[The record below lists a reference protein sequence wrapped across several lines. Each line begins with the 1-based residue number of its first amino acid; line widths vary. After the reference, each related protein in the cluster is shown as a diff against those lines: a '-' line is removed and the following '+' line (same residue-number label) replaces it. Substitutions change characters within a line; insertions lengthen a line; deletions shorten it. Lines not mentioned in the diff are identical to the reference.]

1 MNCKRAKIS
10 PFFTTNAFKK
20 RIISM
25 QAQENNA
32 LERRV
37 DLVIAAQD
45 LENVVTQKLKNMQRK
60 VKMQGFRPGKVPMN
74 LVRQMHGVAAY
85 NDALNE
91 AIQREFAKTATAQKL
106 KIVAPPRLEPQQS
119 DNKEEVRVTAIYEV
133 FPEFELADMA
143 DVALNRPSCEV
154 GDAEVEKTLAI
165 LQKQRVKFESV
176 DRPAQKEDRVVV
188 DFVGKKDGVEFEGG
202 KGENYPF
209 VVGSGIMLAEF
220 ENAVVGLKKDEEKTF
235 NLTFPKEY
243 FQKDLAEKEVEFWVK
258 VKDVM
263 EPKLPEVDADFA
275 KSLGIKDGDIQK
287 LKAEIKENLERE
299 VKSRLQRR
307 IKKDVMDA
315 LIAKNPIDLPRAL
328 VQMETQRLIE
338 GARQDMQMRGIGG
351 KDFEIKPEWFLA
363 DATRRVHLG
372 LILAKIVDNQK
383 VKVEKEDVR
392 KLVDEMAASYEKPEE
407 LVRWYYEKPERL
419 SQLEGLAL
427 EDKVVEWVLNSAQVT
442 DQAADFDELMKEPQR
457 P

>member
-1 MNCKRAKIS
+1 MNFKRARIT
-10 PFFTTNAFKK
+10 PFLITNALKDFTA
-20 RIISM
+20 M

-37 DLVIAAQD
+37 DLVIAAED
-45 LENVVTQKLKNMQRK
+45 LEKNVAQKLKNMQRK

-74 LVRQMHGVAAY
+74 LVRQMHGAAAY

-91 AIQREFAKTATAQKL
+91 AVQREFAKEVTAQKL
-106 KIVAPPRLEPQQS
+106 RVVAPPRLEPQKS
-119 DNKEEVRVTAIYEV
+119 ENDKEVRVSAVYEV
-133 FPEFELADMA
+133 FPEFELGDMA
-143 DVALNRPSCEV
+143 DVSLTRPTCEV
-154 GDAEVEKTLAI
+154 GDEEVEKTLAI

-176 DRPAQKEDRVVV
+176 ARAAQIEDRVVV
-188 DFVGKKDGVEFEGG
+188 DFLGKKDGVAFEGG

-209 VVGSGIMLAEF
+209 VVGSGLMLADF
-220 ENAVVGLKKDEEKTF
+220 ENAVIGLKKDEEKTF
-235 NLTFPKEY
+235 HLTFPKEY

-263 EPKLPEVDADFA
+263 EPKLPEVDAEFA
-275 KSLGIKDGDIQK
+275 KNLGIKDGDIQK
-287 LKAEIKENLERE
+287 LKAEIKENVMRE

-315 LIAKNPIDLPRAL
+315 LIAKNPIDLPRVL
-328 VQMETQRLIE
+328 IQLETERLMAT
-338 GARQDMQMRGIGG
+338 ARQDMTARGLG
-351 KDFEIKPEWFLA
+351 KNFEIKPEWFMA
-363 DATRRVHLG
+363 DAARRVHLG

-407 LVRWYYEKPERL
+407 LVRWYYENPKRL
-419 SQLEGLAL
+419 SNLEGLAL
-427 EDKVVEWVLNSAQVT
+427 EDKVVEWVLNSAHVT
-442 DQAADFDELMKEPQR
+442 EQTVDFDELMKEPQR
-457 P
+457 A

>member
-1 MNCKRAKIS
+1 MK
-10 PFFTTNAFKK
+10 
-20 RIISM
+20 
-25 QAQENNA
+25 
-32 LERRV
+32 
-37 DLVIAAQD
+37 
-45 LENVVTQKLKNMQRK
+45 
-60 VKMQGFRPGKVPMN
+60 
-74 LVRQMHGVAAY
+74 
-85 NDALNE
+85 
-91 AIQREFAKTATAQKL
+91 
-106 KIVAPPRLEPQQS
+106 
-119 DNKEEVRVTAIYEV
+119 
-133 FPEFELADMA
+133 
-143 DVALNRPSCEV
+143 
-154 GDAEVEKTLAI
+154 
-165 LQKQRVKFESV
+165 
-176 DRPAQKEDRVVV
+176 
-188 DFVGKKDGVEFEGG
+188 
-202 KGENYPF
+202 
-209 VVGSGIMLAEF
+209 
-220 ENAVVGLKKDEEKTF
+220 
-235 NLTFPKEY
+235 
-243 FQKDLAEKEVEFWVK
+243 
-258 VKDVM
+258 
-263 EPKLPEVDADFA
+263 
-275 KSLGIKDGDIQK
+275 
-287 LKAEIKENLERE
+287 IKENLERE

-338 GARQDMQMRGIGG
+338 GAHQDMQMRGIGG